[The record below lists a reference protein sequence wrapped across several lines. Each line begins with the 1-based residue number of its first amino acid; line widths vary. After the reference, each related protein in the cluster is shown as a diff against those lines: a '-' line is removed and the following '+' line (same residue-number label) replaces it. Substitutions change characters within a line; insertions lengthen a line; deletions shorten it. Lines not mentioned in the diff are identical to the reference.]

1 MALRVAAQQLRRH
14 CGKMPSMP
22 MPPDF
27 RLYHSNALDVLAGV
41 LAERLRA
48 PLPGDDWLRPELVLV
63 PQFSMRRWLQQF
75 IAQRTGICANVR
87 FLTPGEFVDAALAA
101 NLGAVDAGERLRPDT
116 LRWSL
121 LRLLR
126 EEPPAAWRGFVA
138 GDAAAGGHA
147 IGDGARKVWSLACA
161 LADTFEK
168 YQVWRRDLLLRWEA
182 GADAD
187 DPQAQ
192 LWRLV
197 ATGRAHRARRIGDY
211 LLRFGAQAA
220 QVPTGLP
227 PRLSVFACQNVSPD
241 VLQVIA
247 SQARAGLQ
255 EFYLH
260 TPSRAY
266 WGDLGRWACDYAPA
280 DDGAAFAGLAVAGMS
295 ATGNPL
301 LAAWGQAERD
311 FIATLGSGEAVHAR
325 YETPAFAEP
334 QHSTLLGRLQSDVLE
349 NRSPEESLRGD
360 PAWPRGPVDRA
371 DPSLQFHACHTR
383 LREVQV
389 LHDQLRALL
398 EADAPSGGERLQP
411 REIAVLAPDIDAYAP
426 HIEAVFGGALGSA
439 RELPYTIADTSPLA
453 SEAMA
458 DALARLLDLPLRA
471 PTLPEVLDL
480 IAVPAVA
487 TRFGIDDAMRGHLQA
502 WLQAAGARQ
511 GFDGDY
517 DGNAYTF
524 GFALER
530 LLLGFA
536 SGSDDDIAGVA
547 PWPELEGQSAA
558 ALDAFLQVIAP
569 LRAAA
574 RDLSGPHPPQAWAAR
589 LERLLLALFGEEPPD
604 PRDARTLARL
614 RQAVMAFAQG
624 ASEAGFN
631 APVEH
636 AIVRDQLL
644 ADLRSSDAR
653 APFLSGGICFGRMV
667 PMRLIPFRVICLLGM
682 DDGAFPGNDARDPLN
697 RITQALATRE
707 RRVGDPARRDAD
719 RYLFLQLFASAAQTF
734 YLSWQGFDARDG
746 SAREPASVV
755 AELLDVAARYHACT
769 PDDARAALVLRH
781 ALQPFSPAAFG
792 AAHVDE
798 AQGDPRRFSFD
809 ARWRIAQSTAIGA
822 APVFAPS
829 PLAGMIHGDDEHGD
843 DAPAASVDLNALR
856 RALAKPQALYLREGL
871 GLRLPVDEP
880 PLDGHEPFG
889 VPDALG
895 MHGLHLQVFH
905 AWLRDG
911 VRPGLVALHAHLLAR
926 ALVAPGADGRAT
938 LAAVLDFVEPFA
950 DTVLAAGF
958 RGTGERVAV
967 NLVLGDTALVG
978 RLDCV
983 HPQGLLRVALRQ
995 GGVHGGHVLRHRL
1008 DALVA
1013 SALGL
1018 GTWQLQGGERKD
1030 EPPEL
1035 AMLRGFSPDQARAAL
1050 QSLLDLQWRMRRTP
1064 LPFLPK
1070 SGFALYGANDAD
1082 DGMRAARDQWL
1093 GGDYVHA
1100 EADAATQLALRGR
1113 DPFVDRDPAS
1123 RALFEAATAAIFAAL
1138 TDATPFD
1145 AREVLP

>member
-1 MALRVAAQQLRRH
+1 MRH
-14 CGKMPSMP
+14 RCGKMLLMP
-22 MPPDF
+22 TQPDF
-27 RLYHSNALDVLAGV
+27 RLYHSNALEVLAGL

-75 IAQRTGICANVR
+75 LAQRTGICANVR
-87 FLTPGEFVDAALAA
+87 FLTPGEFVDAALDA
-101 NLGAVDAGERLRPDT
+101 NLGAVDRGERLRPDN

-121 LRLLR
+121 LRQLR
-126 EEPPAAWRGFVA
+126 QAPPAAWRGFVA
-138 GDAAAGGHA
+138 DA
-147 IGDGARKVWSLACA
+147 DPRKAWSLASA

-168 YQVWRRDLLLRWEA
+168 YQAWRRDLLLRWEA
-182 GADAD
+182 GADPD

-192 LWRLV
+192 LWRVV
-197 ATGRAHRARRIGDY
+197 ASGRAHRARRIGDY
-211 LLRFGAQAA
+211 LLRFGTQAA
-220 QVPTGLP
+220 QAPTGLP

-266 WGDLGRWACDYAPA
+266 WGDLRRWAHDYVPV
-280 DDGAAFAGLAVAGMS
+280 DDAAAFAATS

-311 FIATLGSGEAVHAR
+311 FIAALGSGEAVHAR

-334 QHSTLLGRLQSDVLE
+334 PRTTLLGRLQADMLDNVTFDAA
-349 NRSPEESLRGD
+349 GD
-360 PAWPRGPVDRA
+360 GSEPAWPRPVVDRA

-398 EADAPSGGERLQP
+398 EAAAPTGGERLQP

-426 HIEAVFGGALGSA
+426 HIEAVFGGALGTA

-458 DALARLLDLPLRA
+458 DAFARLLELPLRA
-471 PTLPEVLDL
+471 PTLAEVLDL
-480 IAVPAVA
+480 VAVPAVA
-487 TRFGIDDAMRGHLQA
+487 ARFGIDDAMRGNLQA
-502 WLQAAGARQ
+502 WLQDAGARQ
-511 GFDGDY
+511 GFDGGDCS
-517 DGNAYTF
+517 DAYTF
-524 GFALER
+524 AFALDR

-536 SGSDDDIAGVA
+536 SGADDDIAGVA
-547 PWPELEGQSAA
+547 PWPELEGQAA
-558 ALDAFLQVIAP
+558 SALDAFLQVITR
-569 LRAAA
+569 LREAA
-574 RDLSGPHPPQAWAAR
+574 RELSGPHPPQAWAAR
-589 LERLLLALFGEEPPD
+589 LERLLSALFGDEPRE

-614 RQAVMAFAQG
+614 RQAVAAFAQG
-624 ASEAGFN
+624 AAEAGFD

-636 AIVRDQLL
+636 AIIREQLL

-682 DDGAFPGNDARDPLN
+682 DDGAFPGSDARDPLN

-707 RRVGDPARRDAD
+707 RKVGDPARRDAD
-719 RYLFLQLFASAAQTF
+719 RYLFLQLFASASHAF

-746 SAREPASVV
+746 STREPASVV
-755 AELLDVAARYHACT
+755 AELLDVAAPYHAGQAG
-769 PDDARAALVLRH
+769 DVRAALVVRH

-792 AAHVDE
+792 AAYVDE
-798 AQGDPRRFSFD
+798 AAVDPRRFSFD
-809 ARWRIAQSTAIGA
+809 ARWRIAQAVASDA

-829 PLAGMIHGDDEHGD
+829 PAAGVVRDDETAGTV
-843 DAPAASVDLNALR
+843 VDLDALR
-856 RALAKPQALYLREGL
+856 RAFARPQALYLRDGL
-871 GLRLPVDEP
+871 GLRLPEDEP
-880 PLDGHEPFG
+880 PLDEHEPFG
-889 VPDALG
+889 APDALG
-895 MHGLHLQVFH
+895 MHGLRVQVFE

-911 VRPGLVALHAHLLAR
+911 IRPGLAALHAHLLAR
-926 ALVAPGADGRAT
+926 AQVAPGADGRAT
-938 LAAVLDFVEPFA
+938 LAGVLDFVEPFA
-950 DTVLAAGF
+950 DKALAAGF
-958 RGTGERVAV
+958 RGVGERVPV
-967 NLVLGDTALVG
+967 SLVLGDTTLVG
-978 RLDCV
+978 RLQGV
-983 HPQGLLRVALRQ
+983 HPQGLLRVALRT

-1013 SALGL
+1013 STLGL
-1018 GTWQLQGGERKD
+1018 DTWQLQGGKD
-1030 EPPEL
+1030 QHAPPQL
-1035 AMLRGFSPDQARAAL
+1035 AMLPAFPPAAAHAAL
-1050 QSLLDLQWRMRRTP
+1050 QSLLALQRRMRRSP

-1070 SGFALYGANDAD
+1070 SGFALWNAGNEL
-1082 DGMRAARDQWL
+1082 DGMRAARDQWQ
-1093 GGDYVHA
+1093 GGEYVHA

-1113 DPFVDRDPAS
+1113 DPFADRDAAS
-1123 RALFEAATAAIFAAL
+1123 RAMFAAATTAIFTAL
-1138 TDATPFD
+1138 SDATPFD
-1145 AREVLP
+1145 ASAVLP